1 MGSKKTH
8 CFILIIGD
16 KQLGTDYLNTLID
29 VNLLLHVPY
38 DHVLDVIL

>member
-16 KQLGTDYLNTLID
+16 RQLGTDYLNTLID
-29 VNLLLHVPY
+29 VPY